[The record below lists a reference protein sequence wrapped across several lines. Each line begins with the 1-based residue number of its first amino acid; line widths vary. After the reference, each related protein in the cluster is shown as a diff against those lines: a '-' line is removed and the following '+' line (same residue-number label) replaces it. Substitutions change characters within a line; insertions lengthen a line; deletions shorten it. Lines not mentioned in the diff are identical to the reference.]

1 MYRQEFILAM
11 EEKPNYLH
19 VHTRGMRSRE
29 NVNYITV
36 NVFNSALEK
45 HLSKILIDIRELEGD
60 FGYLE
65 IFALAKEKLKGL
77 RGKGVDQVAVI
88 DIHRTSR
95 KDWFLE
101 YVSNIHELNIRV
113 FSEEESALKW
123 LVG

>member
-1 MYRQEFILAM
+1 MGQQAFNLAI

-29 NVNYITV
+29 YVNYIAV

-45 HLSKILIDIRELEGD
+45 HLSKILIDIRELEGE
-60 FGYLE
+60 FGYPE
-65 IFALAKEKLKGL
+65 ILALAKEKLVNL

-88 DIHRTSR
+88 DIHRTG
-95 KDWFLE
+95 KKNWFLE

-113 FSEEESALKW
+113 FTEEEAALRW
-123 LVG
+123 LNG